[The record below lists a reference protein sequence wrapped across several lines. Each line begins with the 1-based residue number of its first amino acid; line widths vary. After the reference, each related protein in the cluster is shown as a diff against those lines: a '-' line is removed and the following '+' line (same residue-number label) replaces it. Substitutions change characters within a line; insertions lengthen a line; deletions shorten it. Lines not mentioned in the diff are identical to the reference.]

1 MHDYLKMA
9 DVTDASKIMDTHRND
24 NSSGAED
31 LDFIDFD
38 ENIEISLEEEI
49 FDEKSDPEDI
59 TIIDIEEQVVEKSV
73 QLERLPRVIFKDEN
87 DIRHVVTDPGPS
99 SIEISNQKLLEGV
112 IYKCIHCL
120 KLYKKK
126 SFYLF
131 HEQNC
136 FKRITTG

>member
-1 MHDYLKMA
+1 MA
-9 DVTDASKIMDTHRND
+9 DVTDAIKVMDTHRND
-24 NSSGAED
+24 NTSDVED

-38 ENIEISLEEEI
+38 ENIEISLEEI
-49 FDEKSDPEDI
+49 LDEKSDPEDMP
-59 TIIDIEEQVVEKSV
+59 IIDIEEHVVEKSV
-73 QLERLPRVIFKDEN
+73 ELERLPRITFKDEN
-87 DIRHVVTDPGPS
+87 DIRHFVIVPGPS
-99 SIEISNQKLLEGV
+99 SIEISNQKFVEGV

-126 SFYLF
+126 SFYLL